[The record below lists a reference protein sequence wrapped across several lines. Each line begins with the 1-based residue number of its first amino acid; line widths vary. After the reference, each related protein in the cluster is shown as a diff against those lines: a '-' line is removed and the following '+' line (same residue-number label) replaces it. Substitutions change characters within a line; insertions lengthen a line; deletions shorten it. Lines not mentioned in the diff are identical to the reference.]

1 MRLLLDTNVFVRW
14 MAGTPLPGRVERLL
28 GKSGN
33 ETYISMVS
41 VWEIILKPK
50 LNLTPPEVESGI
62 AAMGAA
68 ILPIRF
74 QHMDKLA
81 ALPAKED
88 HRDPFD
94 RMLISQAL
102 AEDLSIVS
110 SDQRFVDY
118 KNLRVIW
125 N

>member
-14 MAGTPLPGRVERLL
+14 MAGTPLPRRVERLL

-33 ETYISMVS
+33 ETYISMVT
-41 VWEIILKPK
+41 VWEIVLKPK
-50 LNLTPPEVESGI
+50 LNLTPPAVESGI

-81 ALPAKED
+81 ALPENGD

-110 SDQRFVDY
+110 SDQRFGDY